1 VHVYLPSRI
10 RPQHIGI
17 AFLFLFLLFFPFGNL
32 IKVTFVMISKQVR
45 FSSPFALS
53 GQVKELQK
61 NNTLL
66 TLKIR
71 ELESLSQ
78 ESQKLKEAL
87 NFSQANNA
95 QLVGVEVLAFDPSSW
110 RRVVFVDAGRKVGVR
125 VGAYAVDEKGFLVG
139 KVIETKD
146 AFSEL
151 LLIDD
156 PFFKLPVFV
165 KDEAFGLLKGG
176 PGGMKVMYVEDAEN
190 VKEKD
195 PVWAK
200 VPGLSLPIN
209 IGEVRRSKKDPDSL
223 FWDIDVKIFSEYPL
237 LHKIFIIK

>member
-1 VHVYLPSRI
+1 M
-10 RPQHIGI
+10 IG
-17 AFLFLFLLFFPFGNL
+17 
-32 IKVTFVMISKQVR
+32 
-45 FSSPFALS
+45 
-53 GQVKELQK
+53 
-61 NNTLL
+61 
-66 TLKIR
+66 KI
-71 ELESLSQ
+71 
-78 ESQKLKEAL
+78 
-87 NFSQANNA
+87 
-95 QLVGVEVLAFDPSSW
+95 
-110 RRVVFVDAGRKVGVR
+110 
-125 VGAYAVDEKGFLVG
+125 
-139 KVIETKD
+139 IETKD
-146 AFSEL
+146 SFSKL

-156 PFFKLPVFV
+156 PFFKLPVFI

>member
-1 VHVYLPSRI
+1 MV
-10 RPQHIGI
+10 
-17 AFLFLFLLFFPFGNL
+17 
-32 IKVTFVMISKQVR
+32 SKQAR
-45 FSSPFALS
+45 FSSPYALS
-53 GQVKELQK
+53 VQVKELQRS
-61 NNTLL
+61 NTML
-66 TLKIR
+66 TLKLK
-71 ELESLSQ
+71 ELESISL
-78 ESQKLKEAL
+78 ENQKLKDAL
-87 NFSQANNA
+87 NFSVQNNA
-95 QLVGVEVLAFDPSSW
+95 QLVGAEVLAFDPSSW
-110 RRVVFVDAGRKVGVR
+110 RRVVFVDAGRKAAIR
-125 VGAYAVDEKGFLVG
+125 VGAYAVDEKGSLIG
-139 KVIETKD
+139 KIIETKD
-146 AFSEL
+146 SFSKL

-156 PFFKLPVFV
+156 PFFKLPVFI

-209 IGEVRRSKKDPDSL
+209 VGEVRRSKKDPDSL